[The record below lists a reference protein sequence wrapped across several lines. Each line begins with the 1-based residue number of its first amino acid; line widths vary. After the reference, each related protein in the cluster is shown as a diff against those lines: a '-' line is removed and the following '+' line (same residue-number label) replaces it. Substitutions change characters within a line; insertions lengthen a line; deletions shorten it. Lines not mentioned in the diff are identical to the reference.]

1 MEIAQI
7 LNRLE
12 ASEQASTAGIKTA
25 AVQSSEPTAP
35 TADALRSELRQ
46 ALSSVTTEKTAETL
60 PAQSSQAPVAGLV
73 KMASDLV
80 DAEEEALM
88 KQAQVYG
95 AAICDGFMARY
106 AQYEQAAGEVAPAQ
120 PKVAAAQPIQP
131 DGDFQKF
138 AQANP
143 ELTKEAYDL
152 GYRTKIAELQNQ
164 ANEQFEAGYSDTMQ
178 EVHKVA
184 SALYKHGAEWAQWAV
199 KTSEANAQAPQ

>member
-7 LNRLE
+7 LDRLE
-12 ASEQASTAGIKTA
+12 KSEQADQAGVKTA
-25 AVQSSEPTAP
+25 SVKTSATAP
-35 TADALRSELRQ
+35 SADALRNELRQ
-46 ALSSVTTEKTAETL
+46 ALSAVTTKTAETQTKT
-60 PAQSSQAPVAGLV
+60 ASQAPVAGLV

-106 AQYEQAAGEVAPAQ
+106 AAYEQAAGEVAPPQ
-120 PKVAAAQPIQP
+120 QKIAAAA

-143 ELTKEAYDL
+143 
-152 GYRTKIAELQNQ
+152 
-164 ANEQFEAGYSDTMQ
+164 
-178 EVHKVA
+178 
-184 SALYKHGAEWAQWAV
+184 
-199 KTSEANAQAPQ
+199 